1 MLSTKFLLKK
11 NISINPDIFTWSQTK
26 FIFLSTRMNEEKL
39 PSLIH
44 TCWTSAYTPQ
54 ILPCVQRNTFDTS
67 HFEKL
72 RDILGQ
78 CFDCVDSVFSRC
90 KHWVQRALAVCCRL
104 RMKLLKLLWI
114 NLSSG
119 NSRSYSCIEKI
130 HGPFPM
136 WASFKCLTKM
146 KPNRTQK

>member
-1 MLSTKFLLKK
+1 MLSTKFLLKNK
-11 NISINPDIFTWSQTK
+11 IFNSRY
-26 FIFLSTRMNEEKL
+26 IFLITDKFHFPLYMYEWRKTPVFDTYLLNL
-39 PSLIH
+39 CI
-44 TCWTSAYTPQ
+44 YTQ
-54 ILPCVQRNTFDTS
+54 ILPCIQRNTFDTS

-130 HGPFPM
+130 HWPFPM

>member
-1 MLSTKFLLKK
+1 
-11 NISINPDIFTWSQTK
+11 
-26 FIFLSTRMNEEKL
+26 MNEEKL

-44 TCWTSAYTPQ
+44 TCWTSAYTPK

-130 HGPFPM
+130 HWPFSV
-136 WASFKCLTKM
+136 WASFKCPQKWSQTAHKNRKFLLTLSCLKDTM
-146 KPNRTQK
+146 TKLDLYWSSDSQR